1 VGGKGLVAANLS
13 SLNFVD
19 LHAIFTLRPMK
30 IDIMFLVH
38 NFQKFGAGFFQFS
51 FFIIFCI

>member
-19 LHAIFTLRPMK
+19 LHAIFTLLIYSHMVEK
-30 IDIMFLVH
+30 LLL
-38 NFQKFGAGFFQFS
+38 QL
-51 FFIIFCI
+51 